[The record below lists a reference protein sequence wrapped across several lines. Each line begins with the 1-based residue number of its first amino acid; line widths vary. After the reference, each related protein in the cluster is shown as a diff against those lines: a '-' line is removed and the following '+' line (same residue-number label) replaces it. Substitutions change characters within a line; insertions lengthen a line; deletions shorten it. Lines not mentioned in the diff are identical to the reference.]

1 MIDDILNALI
11 AVSPSGT
18 CWLGGMAITHKQT
31 NGLHTLRLART
42 DRYPDTVEINTITG
56 ALTRLGAPQ
65 PGQKMADEG
74 ADKVIRLTWPVGEQ
88 PRMF

>member
-31 NGLHTLRLART
+31 NGLHVLRLART
-42 DRYPDTVEINTITG
+42 DRYPDAPEIAAII
-56 ALTRLGAPQ
+56 AVLTRLGAPQ
-65 PGQKMADEG
+65 PGQKMADEAG
-74 ADKVIRLTWPVGEQ
+74 DKVIRLTWPVGEQ